1 MGRVSTSVVRY
12 AGCPIRAGFDRPSF
26 QYYLKAEFAGC
37 ELHALGV
44 HSNVRVYQSLGVG
57 LQR

>member
-12 AGCPIRAGFDRPSF
+12 AGCPIRAGFDRPNF
-26 QYYLKAEFAGC
+26 QCYLKAEFAGC
-37 ELHALGV
+37 EFHALGV
-44 HSNVRVYQSLGVG
+44 HSNVRAYQSLGVG